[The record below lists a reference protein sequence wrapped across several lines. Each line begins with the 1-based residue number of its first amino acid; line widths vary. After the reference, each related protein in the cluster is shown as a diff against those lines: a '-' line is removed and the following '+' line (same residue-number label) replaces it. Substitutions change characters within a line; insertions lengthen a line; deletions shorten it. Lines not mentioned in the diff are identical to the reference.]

1 MLITAGMLFIAEIR
15 IITMIDRTF
24 WQKVAEEWRRTDDGI
39 KIPDIGDID
48 SIDPEETDFYNISD
62 SEIDDILKDF

>member
-1 MLITAGMLFIAEIR
+1 
-15 IITMIDRTF
+15 MIDRTF